1 MRRYFVPGVLW
12 LVGPNSFA
20 LEADREDIRC
30 EKVKELI
37 IAIDGPSGA
46 GKSTLAKRLAGDLGY
61 TYLDTGAMYRA
72 LALKILRQG
81 LDLSDATKLA
91 RLVEATDIDLVHRE
105 GNLQVLL
112 DGVEVSALIRT
123 PEVSQMASKASA
135 FSVVRKRMLDLQ
147 RALGQRGNVVA
158 EGRDIGTVI
167 FPQAE
172 VKIYLDASV
181 QERARR
187 RYEELRSAG
196 RDVTV
201 EETIRELEE
210 RDKRDSER
218 DVAPLRKAEDALAID
233 SSGLTAEAVLERVM
247 RVIKQK
253 SLTN

>member
-1 MRRYFVPGVLW
+1 
-12 LVGPNSFA
+12 
-20 LEADREDIRC
+20 
-30 EKVKELI
+30 LI

-46 GKSTLAKRLAGDLGY
+46 GKSTLAKRLARELGY

-91 RLVEATDIDLVHRE
+91 KLVEATDIDLVHRE

-112 DGVEVSALIRT
+112 DGVNVSALIRT

-187 RYEELRSAG
+187 RYEELRAAG

>member
-1 MRRYFVPGVLW
+1 
-12 LVGPNSFA
+12 
-20 LEADREDIRC
+20 
-30 EKVKELI
+30 
-37 IAIDGPSGA
+37 
-46 GKSTLAKRLAGDLGY
+46 
-61 TYLDTGAMYRA
+61 MYRA

-81 LDLSDATKLA
+81 LDLGDATSLGKI
-91 RLVEATDIDLVHRE
+91 VGATEIDLAERE

-112 DGVEVSALIRT
+112 DGKDVSALIRT
-123 PEVSQMASKASA
+123 PEVSQMASKTSA
-135 FSVVRKRMLDLQ
+135 FPVVRKRMLELQ
-147 RALGQRGNVVA
+147 RALGQKGSVVA

-187 RYEELRSAG
+187 RYEELRAAG
-196 RDVTV
+196 RDVTL
-201 EETIRELEE
+201 EETVRELEE

-233 SSGLTAEAVLERVM
+233 SSELAAEAVLERVM